1 MYRNILLAT
10 DGSVHSKRAALNAI
24 YIANCCSESKV
35 EIVMVSDPSKAK
47 TETLHN
53 WNSSEFVDKNRGKI
67 SEVEKLVKESGLNYE
82 VVILKGEPG
91 QVLVDYINNKGTD
104 LAIMGS
110 RGLNVLQE
118 FVLGSVSHKVT
129 KRANC
134 PVLIV
139 K

>member
-1 MYRNILLAT
+1 M
-10 DGSVHSKRAALNAI
+10 
-24 YIANCCSESKV
+24 
-35 EIVMVSDPSKAK
+35 
-47 TETLHN
+47 
-53 WNSSEFVDKNRGKI
+53 
-67 SEVEKLVKESGLNYE
+67 EKLVKESGLNYE